1 MGGTKLPQ
9 YVETA
14 TIEFAEV
21 KALKGS
27 GDKPLVLCQP
37 GSQGTPLAYSSRR
50 RCGSPVYL
58 GRAVTTGPHTR
69 GRSLSWGVWTC
80 AAVVR
85 HDNPALQE
93 RRPQC
98 GTACYGVRHAHLPC
112 TSCISPRWSLPMTT
126 MLRSARVWTGRR
138 ACSSAARCST
148 WHSGQE
154 WCEASSARPPPACA
168 RHGLPRERCYG
179 SPG

>member
-1 MGGTKLPQ
+1 MMARRGDTKPLCHGAHASVALPA
-9 YVETA
+9 VRLWPLSG
-14 TIEFAEV
+14 V
-21 KALKGS
+21 KS
-27 GDKPLVLCQP
+27 LVLCQP

-58 GRAVTTGPHTR
+58 DRAVTTGPHTR

-85 HDNPALQE
+85 HDNPVLQE
-93 RRPQC
+93 RRPHC

-112 TSCISPRWSLPMTT
+112 TSCTSPRWSLLMTT

-138 ACSSAARCST
+138 ACSSAARCSI
-148 WHSGQE
+148 WHSGQA
-154 WCEASSARPPPACA
+154 WGEASSARPPPA
-168 RHGLPRERCYG
+168 
-179 SPG
+179 